1 MMGKRFLL
9 VWVPVGIVLLLLLTI
24 LTGYGLAVREKP
36 DLKKARF
43 SVSST
48 HEVPLGSKAE
58 LQLEVTLPVN
68 LPPPACTVEAPANTV
83 AGDVQIRHG
92 RYLWKHNLWILK
104 CPLVAV
110 KPGAATGGKVIVMV
124 KGRFPA
130 EETFDIPDFVIVPVK
145 KTGDQPVLAGPLLEM
160 SQRALSPGVW
170 GAVICGILIL
180 GLGIWLWLRW
190 YFMQDKGPV
199 AVPPWVQAELALDRL
214 SIEVEERK
222 MPLGTAF
229 LRLTDVVRKYLEERY
244 LLPVTS
250 RTTDEFMEDL
260 RENSPLPDSDQPFL
274 REFLTSADLI
284 KFAKMPP
291 DEKGIRHALTGAKE
305 LIRHTIPTAQEGEG
319 KHHV

>member
-9 VWVPVGIVLLLLLTI
+9 VWIPVGIVLLLLLTV
-24 LTGYGLAVREKP
+24 LAGYGLAVREKP
-36 DLKKARF
+36 DLKKTRLSAA
-43 SVSST
+43 ST
-48 HEVPLGSKAE
+48 HDVLLGSKAE

-68 LPPPACTVEAPANTV
+68 LPPPVCTVEAPANTV
-83 AGDVQIRHG
+83 AGEVQIRHG

-110 KPGAATGGKVIVMV
+110 KPGAATGGKVIVTV

-145 KTGDQPVLAGPLLEM
+145 KTGEQPILAGPLQETAP
-160 SQRALSPGVW
+160 RGISPGVW
-170 GAVICGILIL
+170 GAIIGGILVV
-180 GLGIWLWLRW
+180 GLGIWLWIRW
-190 YFMQDKGPV
+190 HFMQDKGPA

-214 SIEVEERK
+214 SMEVEERK

-229 LRLTDVVRKYLEERY
+229 FRLTDVVRKYLEERY
-244 LLPVTS
+244 HLPVTS

-260 RENSPLPDSDQPFL
+260 RGDSPLPDSDQPFL

-305 LIRHTIPTAQEGEG
+305 LVRHTIPTAQEGEG
-319 KHHV
+319 ENYV